1 MFERAFEQPS
11 FWRAFVNTIRL
22 NLLSLIF
29 GFPAPIIFALLLN
42 EIRRRNFKKIVQSV
56 SYLPHF
62 FSWVVVYGILLAFL
76 NPYSGLLS
84 GLLEDLGLEPIP
96 FLADIKWWLSV
107 YVGSGIWKGAGW
119 AAIIYIAA
127 LSAIDPDLYDA
138 AYVDGAGF
146 LRSTWHVTLP
156 GIRPTIV
163 IIFVISLGQLLSIG
177 FEQPFLLGNPLVSEV
192 SSVLSTHIYRLG
204 ILQTEFSLTA
214 AIGLLQSV
222 INFALL
228 LAANYLIKLTG
239 ERGIW

>member
-1 MFERAFEQPS
+1 MYGIVIAFKDYSIFRGVAGSDWVGFSVFERAFEQPS

-29 GFPAPIIFALLLN
+29 GFPAPIVFALLLN

-96 FLADIKWWLSV
+96 FLADISWWLSV

-138 AYVDGAGF
+138 AYVRRCRLPALHLARHPAGDQADHRDH
-146 LRSTWHVTLP
+146 LRDQP
-156 GIRPTIV
+156 GTAPQHRV
-163 IIFVISLGQLLSIG
+163 RAA
-177 FEQPFLLGNPLVSEV
+177 VSA
-192 SSVLSTHIYRLG
+192 R
-204 ILQTEFSLTA
+204 
-214 AIGLLQSV
+214 QS
-222 INFALL
+222 A
-228 LAANYLIKLTG
+228 G
-239 ERGIW
+239 E